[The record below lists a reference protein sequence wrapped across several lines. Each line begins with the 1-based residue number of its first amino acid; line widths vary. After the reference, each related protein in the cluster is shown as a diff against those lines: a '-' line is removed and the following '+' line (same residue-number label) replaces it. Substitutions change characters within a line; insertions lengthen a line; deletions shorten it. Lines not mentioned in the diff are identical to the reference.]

1 MRVEIWNKEGAEQ
14 FVNIRKSNTYCVTF
28 HPKISGRYT
37 ISVLIDGKHIRDSPF
52 VRTFTPG
59 MYMTLICDEE

>member
-1 MRVEIWNKEGAEQ
+1 MRVEIRNKEGAEQ
-14 FVNIRKSNTYCVTF
+14 FVKELDKRKSNTYCVTF

-37 ISVLIDGKHIRDSPF
+37 ISVLIDGKHICDSPF

-59 MYMTLICDEE
+59 MYMTL